1 MNNKNNN
8 GIGLLEILTVL
19 SFCMQ
24 LDNVDLDKISDEKII
39 GYMTKETTRII
50 MQNEIIIAQN
60 EEILRL
66 LKKEATDNA
75 QENDKRD
82 N

>member
-1 MNNKNNN
+1 MNNKSDN
-8 GIGLLEILTVL
+8 GIGLLDLLTVL

-24 LDNVDLDKISDEKII
+24 LDNIDLNKISDEKII
-39 GYMTKETTRII
+39 GYLTKETTRII

-66 LKKEATDNA
+66 LKKGATDNA
-75 QENDKRD
+75 QKNDKRD

>member
-1 MNNKNNN
+1 MNNNNNN

-60 EEILRL
+60 EESLRL

-75 QENDKRD
+75 QGNDKRD
-82 N
+82 S